1 MKYSRLK
8 LAALCATVILAGCGG
23 GGDATVQLS
32 GTAYRFN
39 ATSIKLAGATVAIA
53 EIPGLSAVTDSNGL
67 YTLNVPAGKSVT
79 PYITA
84 PGYRSI
90 YLQTFTPNANLTNVN
105 FQTPDMSTFFGLY
118 LLLTNISGGTV
129 PDKTGCV
136 IVSTVSDARI
146 QGLSF
151 SQFVGFGAHGVAGAT
166 GTSTPALPSPVYFNE
181 RVTPDPAQLTT
192 SKDGGMVWTNVPVGT
207 YTISAT
213 HPTRKFASFTATCE
227 MGRIVNANPPWG
239 VSEQL

>member
-1 MKYSRLK
+1 MTRNRWK
-8 LAALCATVILAGCGG
+8 LAALGAAMIVAGCGG
-23 GGDATVQLS
+23 GDNLVQLT

-39 ATSIKLAGATVAIA
+39 ATSIKLAGATVGVA
-53 EIPGLSAVTDSNGL
+53 EMPDVTAVTDSNGV
-67 YTLNVPAGKSVT
+67 YTLSVPAGRKVT

-90 YLQTFTPNANLTNVN
+90 HLQTFTPTSNLSNVN
-105 FQTPDMSTFFGLY
+105 FQTPDMATFFGLY
-118 LLLTNISGGTV
+118 LLLTNIAGGTV

-136 IVSTVSDARI
+136 IVTTVSDARI

-181 RVTPDPAQLTT
+181 RVMPDPAQLAT
-192 SKDGGMVWTNVPVGT
+192 SRDGGMVWTNVPAGT

-227 MGRIVNANPPWG
+227 TGRIVNANPAWG

>member
-1 MKYSRLK
+1 MKTPLWT
-8 LAALCATVILAGCGG
+8 LAALGTAALLAGCGG
-23 GGDATVQLS
+23 GDNLVQLT

-39 ATSIKLAGATVAIA
+39 ATAIKLVGATVSVA
-53 EIPGLSAVTDSNGL
+53 EMPDVSAVTDSNGV
-67 YTLNVPAGKSVT
+67 YTLSVPAGKQVT

-90 YLQTFTPNANLTNVN
+90 YLQTFTPNTNLSNVN
-105 FQTPDMSTFFGLY
+105 FQTPDMGTFFGLY
-118 LLLTNISGGTV
+118 LLLTNLAGGTV

-136 IVSTVSDARI
+136 IVTTVSDARI
-146 QGLSF
+146 QGLSY

-166 GTSTPALPSPVYFNE
+166 GTSTPALPAPVYFNE
-181 RVTPDPAQLTT
+181 KVTPDPAQRTT

-227 MGRIVNANPPWG
+227 AGRIVNANPAWG